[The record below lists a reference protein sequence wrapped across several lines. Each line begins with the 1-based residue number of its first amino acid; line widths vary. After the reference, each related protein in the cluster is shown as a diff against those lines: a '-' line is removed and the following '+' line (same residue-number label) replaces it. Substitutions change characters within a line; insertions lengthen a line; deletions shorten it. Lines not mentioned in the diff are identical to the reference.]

1 MDTEITAVSR
11 AFTSAEQRQDWM
23 PYISTANACEV
34 SLCAI
39 EFRVLNAAAGASIC
53 AHAAPLPLTA
63 PVQGNSW
70 PAGQYAAASPDRN
83 DA

>member
-11 AFTSAEQRQDWM
+11 AFTSAEQRQAWM

-53 AHAAPLPLTA
+53 AHAALLPLTA

>member
-1 MDTEITAVSR
+1 MDTEITAVLR
-11 AFTSAEQRQDWM
+11 AFTSAEQ
-23 PYISTANACEV
+23 
-34 SLCAI
+34 LCAI